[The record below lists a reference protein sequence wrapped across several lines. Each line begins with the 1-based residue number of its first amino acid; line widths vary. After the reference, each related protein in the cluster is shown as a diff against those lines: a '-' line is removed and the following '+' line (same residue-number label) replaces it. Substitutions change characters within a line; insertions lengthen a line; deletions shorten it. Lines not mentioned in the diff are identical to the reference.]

1 MTVENQ
7 YFHVE
12 LHRVAREITPK
23 GESPHAMRTE
33 WLTTVLVIFSLTI
46 DKTAKNPR
54 ECTDPALAH
63 TLTKGWPRRE
73 W

>member
-54 ECTDPALAH
+54 E
-63 TLTKGWPRRE
+63 
-73 W
+73 